1 MVIINEE
8 FLIIVKSYEI
18 SYICNENDLF
28 LFFLFLILV
37 KNVVKVIGEIDDV
50 KKFDRVRNN
59 FGKKF
64 E

>member
-18 SYICNENDLF
+18 SDICNENDLF